1 MKSLSLVQPF
11 SLMLI
16 LLFFSF
22 APTFGAKY
30 QFAFV
35 THGGPGNP
43 FWNVVIKGME
53 DAASRYDVEVQWL
66 SNSVFSIEDMTD
78 FLDDAMARD
87 VDGLGI
93 TCPDPEA
100 IRENIERA
108 HMAGIPIIIL
118 NTADPNAGKPDALP
132 ALFYIGASEYLDGQ
146 ANGRTL
152 LNAAAKQGIKR

>member
-1 MKSLSLVQPF
+1 MKSRSLFQLFP
-11 SLMLI
+11 LMLI
-16 LLFFSF
+16 LLFCSF
-22 APTFGAKY
+22 APVFGAKY

-53 DAASRYDVEVQWL
+53 DAARCYDVEVQWL
-66 SNSVFSIEDMTD
+66 SNTVFSIEDMTD
-78 FLDDAMARD
+78 FLDDAMARG

-108 HMAGIPIIIL
+108 HLAGIPIIIL
-118 NTADPNAGKPDALP
+118 NTADPNAGMPDALP
-132 ALFYIGASEYLDGQ
+132 TLFYIGASEYLGGQ
-146 ANGRTL
+146 ANGRAL
-152 LNAAAKQGIKR
+152 LNAAEKQG